1 MIESARGYGLYKL
14 QAVMMRRLLL
24 IFLLLIPFNLRGA
37 QDDFRSYWYK
47 GKAELT
53 RYSLEQARYG
63 EIHKGEAVLIFVT
76 EPFLS
81 DKQVKDEKGRS
92 PNSLSVLKLNLT
104 KKFWTGIYPY
114 SLMTSIFT
122 PVDYKKTRTLKVA
135 SSTTEWC
142 GITYTQLN
150 FRNNGYQAT
159 SHSYFQDEADQ
170 DVSLKSAWLE
180 DEIWTRIRLAPET
193 LPVGDVEI
201 IPGLQFIRLAHV
213 GLKVEPATAR
223 LSKEGNVNTYIL
235 QYKNLKRTLTIH
247 FDSTFPY
254 AIRAWEERVQGGFG
268 PDSPML
274 TTKAVKTNTLLLDYW
289 NKHNNADAI
298 YRQKLG
304 VKEN

>member
-1 MIESARGYGLYKL
+1 MKKI
-14 QAVMMRRLLL
+14 MW
-24 IFLLLIPFNLRGA
+24 FLLLFIPCILNGSPDNFGN
-37 QDDFRSYWYK
+37 YWYK

-81 DKQVKDEKGRS
+81 DKQVKDERGGS
-92 PNSLSVLKLNLT
+92 ANSLNVLKLNLT

-114 SLMTSIFT
+114 SLMTSTFT

-142 GITYTQLN
+142 GMTYAQLN
-150 FRNNGYQAT
+150 FRNNSYQAT

-170 DVSLKSAWLE
+170 NLSLKQAWLE
-180 DEIWTRIRLAPET
+180 DEIWTRLRLAPET
-193 LPVGDVEI
+193 LPLGNVEI
-201 IPGLQFIRLAHV
+201 IPALQFVRLAHV
-213 GLKVEPATAR
+213 QLKVEPATAQ
-223 LSKEGNVNTYIL
+223 LKKEGNVNTYAL
-235 QYKNLKRTLTIH
+235 EYKNLKRTLTIH

-254 AIRAWEERVQGGFG
+254 GIRAWEEKVQGGFG
-268 PDSPML
+268 PNSPML

-289 NKHNNADAI
+289 RHNKNEDAF
-298 YRQKLG
+298 YREKLG
-304 VKEN
+304 VTIK